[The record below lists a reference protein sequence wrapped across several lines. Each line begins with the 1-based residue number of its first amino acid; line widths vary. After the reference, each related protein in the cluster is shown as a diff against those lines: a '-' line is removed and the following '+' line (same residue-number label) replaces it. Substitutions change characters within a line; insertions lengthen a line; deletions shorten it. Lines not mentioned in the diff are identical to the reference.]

1 MISNRDGKIVHDGR
15 DMLARIVGQIASP
28 VRWDLCLETMTD
40 LGVTGVLEMPP
51 AGTLTGI
58 AKRALKGVDTF
69 ALKTPDQLDEAR
81 AFCARHGEASMIEST
96 PTWRM
101 VVSPGKGTFHR
112 AESAAGAETF
122 EPGAVDRRGGQ
133 HPRQHHDH
141 RGPRRPGGRVA
152 RRGRRPGLPRSTPAP
167 TPPRGRY
174 VMGIQE
180 SRRRASTR
188 AILGIGS
195 YRPSRVVPNSEIVER
210 IDSSDEWIQQRS
222 GIKQRRF
229 ATDEETVQ
237 LMSVAASRAA
247 LEHAG
252 IDARQVDLV
261 IVATV
266 THLLQTPA
274 IATAIA
280 YELGTD
286 QAAAF
291 DISAACAGFCHGV
304 AMASDLVRGGSASYA
319 LVIGVE
325 RLSDITDIGDRG
337 TAFIFADG
345 AGAAVIGPSETPGI
359 GPVVWGSDGEQ
370 FDLIRQ
376 KEDWRDVVGND
387 QKPGSGVMPHLVM
400 LGNPVFRWASF
411 TMAKTAQQALDRAG
425 VSIDELDVFVPH
437 QANMRIIDAMA
448 RSMKLP
454 ERVKIARDIAEMG
467 NTSAASVPL
476 ALDRMIAE
484 GDAKSGDIALLIAFG
499 AGLAY
504 AAQVVTVP

>member
-1 MISNRDGKIVHDGR
+1 MVTI
-15 DMLARIVGQIASP
+15 Q
-28 VRWDLCLETMTD
+28 TD
-40 LGVTGVLEMPP
+40 SG
-51 AGTLTGI
+51 
-58 AKRALKGVDTF
+58 
-69 ALKTPDQLDEAR
+69 
-81 AFCARHGEASMIEST
+81 ST
-96 PTWRM
+96 Y
-101 VVSPGKGTFHR
+101 
-112 AESAAGAETF
+112 A
-122 EPGAVDRRGGQ
+122 
-133 HPRQHHDH
+133 
-141 RGPRRPGGRVA
+141 
-152 RRGRRPGLPRSTPAP
+152 
-167 TPPRGRY
+167 
-174 VMGIQE
+174 
-180 SRRRASTR
+180 
-188 AILGIGS
+188 AILGLGS
-195 YRPSRVVPNSEIVER
+195 YRPSRVIPNAEIVDA

-222 GIKQRRF
+222 GIRQRRF
-229 ATDEETVQ
+229 ATPEETVQ
-237 LMSVAASRAA
+237 MMSVAASRQAI
-247 LEHAG
+247 ERAG
-252 IDARQVDLV
+252 IAPEQIDCV

-280 YELGTD
+280 YELGAD
-286 QAAAF
+286 QPAAF
-291 DISAACAGFCHGV
+291 DISAACAGFCHGL
-304 AMASDLVRGGSASYA
+304 ALADQMVRGGGARHV

-325 RLSDITDIGDRG
+325 RLSDLTDMADRG

-345 AGAAVIGPSETPGI
+345 AGAAIVGPSDTPGI

-454 ERVKIARDIAEMG
+454 DRVKIARDIAEMG

-484 GDAKSGDIALLIAFG
+484 GDAKSGDLALLIAFG

-504 AAQVVTVP
+504 AAQVVRVP